1 MQIRASIP
9 PLSGGRSRRF
19 RPAGGHEY
27 QTGDDRPMVGFRDMQ
42 EFIEGV
48 QSEMKKVTWPDR
60 EQLRNATAVILVFV
74 IILAIIIGLMDSVFS
89 ALVRGIVG
97 LFGG

>member
-1 MQIRASIP
+1 MGVIAN
-9 PLSGGRSRRF
+9 
-19 RPAGGHEY
+19 
-27 QTGDDRPMVGFRDMQ
+27 TQ

-48 QSEMKKVTWPDR
+48 QAEMKKVTWPDR

-74 IILAIIIGLMDSVFS
+74 IILAIIIGLMDSIFS

>member
-1 MQIRASIP
+1 MAVIR
-9 PLSGGRSRRF
+9 
-19 RPAGGHEY
+19 
-27 QTGDDRPMVGFRDMQ
+27 TMQ

-48 QSEMKKVTWPDR
+48 QLEMRKVTWPDR

-74 IILAIIIGLMDSVFS
+74 VILAIIIGLMDSVFS

-97 LFGG
+97 VFGG